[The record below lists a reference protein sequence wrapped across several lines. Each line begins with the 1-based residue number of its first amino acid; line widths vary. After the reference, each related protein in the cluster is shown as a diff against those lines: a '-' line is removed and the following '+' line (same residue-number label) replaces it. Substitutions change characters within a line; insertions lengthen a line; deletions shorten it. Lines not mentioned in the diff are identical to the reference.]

1 MNTMI
6 APSILSGDF
15 SKLGKTVEDL
25 TRAGADMIHIDV
37 MDGHF
42 VPNLTIGPAVIAALR
57 PYTTLPFDVHLM
69 IEQPELSIA
78 DYHKAG
84 ADILTVHAETT
95 HHLQRML
102 KQIKDLG
109 AKAGLALNPATPPD
123 MMDYVHDLLDLV
135 LVMTVN
141 PGFGGQAFIPSTLH
155 KIHTIRE
162 KMNSFGDHHVL
173 LEVDGGIVP
182 ETAALCVQAGANV
195 LVAGSYVF
203 RASSLEEGIQALQG
217 VQAH

>member
-1 MNTMI
+1 M

-15 SKLGKTVEDL
+15 AALGKTVTEL
-25 TRAGADMIHIDV
+25 TKAGADFIHIDV

-57 PYTTLPFDVHLM
+57 PYSQLPFDVHLM

-78 DYHKAG
+78 EYRKAG
-84 ADILTVHAETT
+84 ADILTIHAESTV
-95 HHLQRML
+95 HLQRL
-102 KQIKDLG
+102 LTQIKESG
-109 AKAGLALNPATPPD
+109 AKAGLAFNPATSPD
-123 MMDYVHDLLDLV
+123 CLDYVYDLVDLV

-155 KIHTIRE
+155 KIVTIKE
-162 KMNSFGDHHVL
+162 KLQRLQRSGVRI
-173 LEVDGGIVP
+173 EVDGGIVP
-182 ETAALCVQAGANV
+182 ETARQCVQAGATV

-203 RASSLEEGIQALQG
+203 RSPSLVDAIESLR
-217 VQAH
+217 